1 MGNTIAGREVAALGG
16 LTRASRERLLHET
29 LADLES
35 ANRRI
40 ARLLHTMQSVED
52 ALRADPNADAVTKS
66 LAGFLAD
73 ARTAK

>member
-16 LTRASRERLLHET
+16 LTRASRERLLQET

-40 ARLLHTMQSVED
+40 ARLLHAMQSVES
-52 ALRADPNADAVTKS
+52 ALVADPNADVVTKS
-66 LAGFLAD
+66 LATVLRD
-73 ARTAK
+73 ARVSK